1 MRNLTSLNLRGELP
15 GMNTQGTHVTAATGR
30 GYLCVLADRVGC
42 PAVSPI
48 SAGQP
53 TLEQGGGSAIAT
65 RRDRGPK
72 WMAATRPYRLAWAA
86 MNAPCALCHKPINY
100 TLHRN
105 HRESL
110 TVDHIVP
117 LMNDGAMFDPSNW
130 QAAHRGCNSSKGNVD
145 RTARDRTARQ
155 AHHSWRW

>member
-1 MRNLTSLNLRGELP
+1 
-15 GMNTQGTHVTAATGR
+15 MNTQGTHATLARGR

-48 SAGQP
+48 RRGNPRSSRG
-53 TLEQGGGSAIAT
+53 EGSTIAT
-65 RRDRGPK
+65 RRDSGHK
-72 WMAATRPYRLAWAA
+72 WLTLTRPYRLAWATVA
-86 MNAPCALCHKPINY
+86 KPCALCHEAINY
-100 TLHRN
+100 SLHAS

-117 LMNDGAMFDPSNW
+117 LMHNGPMFDPTNW
-130 QAAHRGCNSSKGNVD
+130 QPAHRSCNASKGVLD
-145 RTARDRTARQ
+145 RNARDKQLGQ